1 MDATRT
7 TSPTRQRSHPIDRVG
22 ADSACGASILKRTI
36 GVALLAVF
44 TCRHQR
50 LHGYHAAGVIGPAL
64 ALKRP
69 IFLGLPI
76 AVVPILPNQIG
87 RAHVWTPVT
96 NAHLVCRLLLEKKK
110 ITHHK

>member
-50 LHGYHAAGVIGPAL
+50 LHGYHAAGVIRPAL

-69 IFLGLPI
+69 ISLGLPI
-76 AVVPILPNQIG
+76 AVVPIL
-87 RAHVWTPVT
+87 T
-96 NAHLVCRLLLEKKK
+96 NLTAVHRQSVAQAKGVAVR
-110 ITHHK
+110 